1 VIVCEEIEP
10 MGDDQFFC
18 EGCDTHLGHDE
29 IETVSEVPQVDVETF
44 EISGRPADGHKCAGC
59 GLVIGLTLQ

>member
-1 VIVCEEIEP
+1 

-18 EGCDTHLGHDE
+18 CDTDLGHDE